1 MMEDQIRELQTD
13 VRELHKLV
21 GDLRVQVAIKAGAHT
36 ATAWWAAGVAAIIAA
51 WLGATSIWHIPSLV
65 RTTASGE
72 AQSRAQTAAQEAKRD
87 ADAIA
92 KMRKDLADT
101 AGTVGGDRDGCFTLG
116 DTQVCWGTK
125 TIKDRHKQNREV
137 INIDFTF
144 GKPFA
149 QVPSIATGIMPAG
162 TNYTDG
168 VACAFGIYG
177 ASPRVDGFS
186 GAAILVAERS
196 PSCDKTPVD
205 VSYVAVGKRVLAD
218 AKQP

>member
-1 MMEDQIRELQTD
+1 MEDQIKELQTD

-72 AQSRAQTAAQEAKRD
+72 AQTQAQTAAREARID
-87 ADAIA
+87 ADAIV

-101 AGTVGGDRDGCFTLG
+101 AGTVSGDRDGCFTLG

-125 TIKDRHKQNREV
+125 TINERNNTNREV
-137 INIDFTF
+137 INIDFKY

-149 QVPSIATGIMPAG
+149 QVPSIATGIIPAG
-162 TNYTDG
+162 TKFTDG
-168 VACAFGIYG
+168 RACPFGIYG
-177 ASPRVDGFS
+177 TTPRVDGFS
-186 GAAILVAERS
+186 GAAVLVGDTN

-205 VSYVAVGKRVLAD
+205 VSYIAVGKRVRPD
-218 AKQP
+218 AKQL